1 MRDQGFLRR
10 TCLGKSVV
18 MHSLKIGFYVKWA
31 ISATGNVIGD
41 ALLAESLCRALQ
53 NFPEV
58 ASAKLY
64 APDIPFDERLDI
76 LIYLNDVPRMESAAR
91 VHVHYMQNG
100 VDGEPVHI
108 LKQLLLK
115 KYDAHIFFSKV
126 FLEIYEKEGRNGLYL
141 PFGVDIKF
149 FFPHVLQAEYAFD
162 VSYVGNDIKG
172 TERTM
177 RYLYPAADFNFGLFG
192 NWRLPGINWRRPWKN
207 ISFLRLP
214 GYRWKFAKLS
224 RGRIPQEA
232 VPILYSSSKINLNCT
247 LQSCVDWDV
256 VTLRTYEVL
265 ACRGFLLSDRVSAME
280 TDLQGCLVITD
291 GYDDLREKIAY
302 YLAHDEERIS
312 IASKGYDHVVKHAT
326 VQARAEQLLVFL
338 KKLI

>member
-1 MRDQGFLRR
+1 
-10 TCLGKSVV
+10 
-18 MHSLKIGFYVKWA
+18 MHNLKIGFYVKWA
-31 ISATGNVIGD
+31 ISHTTNVIGD
-41 ALLAESLCRALQ
+41 ALLADSLCKALQ

-64 APDIPFDERLDI
+64 APDIPFDERLDV
-76 LIYLNDVPRMESAAR
+76 LIYLNNVPRIESAAR
-91 VHVHYMQNG
+91 IHVHYMQNG
-100 VDGEPVHI
+100 VDGEPASI
-108 LKQLLLK
+108 LRQLLRY
-115 KYDAHIFFSKV
+115 KYDAHVFFSKL
-126 FLEIYEKEGRNGLYL
+126 FLELFAKEGGNGLYL
-141 PFGVDIKF
+141 PFGVDTSF
-149 FFPHVLQAEYAFD
+149 FCPHALQPEYEFD

-177 RYLYPAADFNFGLFG
+177 RYLYPAAAFNFGLFG
-192 NWRLPGINWRRPWKN
+192 NWRLPDINRRRPWKN
-207 ISFLRLP
+207 IFFLRLP
-214 GYRWKFAKLS
+214 YYRWKFAKLS

-247 LQSCVDWDV
+247 LQACVDWDV
-256 VTLRTYEVL
+256 VTLRAYEVL
-265 ACRGFLLSDRVSAME
+265 ACRGFLLSDRVPAME
-280 TDLQGCLVITD
+280 TELQGCLVTTD

-338 KKLI
+338 KKFI